1 MRIATG
7 DLEADGLLDTATRV
21 WCGVFKESD
30 GTIRKFRPNQIP
42 EMLKYM
48 DTIDVLK
55 MHNGIG
61 YDWPL
66 LKKLYGYEYKGKKV
80 DTLVMSRLLNPTR
93 LVPFNCPNK
102 KIGPHSVEAWG
113 WRVGRG
119 KPEHNDWAR
128 FSEEMLHRCTED
140 VEIQEL
146 IFEELMKEA
155 KGGNWKDAFL
165 LSFRLFENLQKQEDY
180 GWLVDQDHMQFCV
193 RQLTKWIERIDRV
206 VTPYLPKILE
216 VEEVKK
222 DGQYHYIQKP
232 FLKSGDYSASVVKW
246 ILDSNLDPN
255 TAPVWGVF
263 SRVSFRTTDLNSNE
277 ETKDFLL
284 GMGWE
289 PLEWN
294 TNDEGVRTSP
304 KLSKDDPFDGI
315 DGKVGKLVAKRVQCR
330 HRRSTVEGLFKL
342 IREDG
347 RIASVVN
354 TLAVTGRATHRNIV
368 NIPKA
373 GKIPGSWRQVSFYGR
388 QMRSIFICGDGK
400 VLVGTDSDSCQL
412 RMLAGRMNNPAYT
425 EALHNGD
432 KKLGTDS
439 HSMTAR
445 AADLES
451 RDIAKNVMY
460 CLLFGGQDK
469 KLGNTA
475 KKPGKGAEVRQALY
489 RGLDGLEELV
499 ERLKKEW
506 RSTAKTRYNAKF
518 GRMEYYNG
526 KITGLDGRPISV
538 ASEHALLVYL
548 LQSDEAIMMQA
559 AYNRCH
565 KTLERA
571 GFVYGEDYGFVCWY
585 HDEYTIECREEIAQ
599 IVAKHAE
606 DAIRWAGEY
615 FKIPC
620 PHVGHAAIGKSWY
633 AIH

>member
-30 GTIRKFRPNQIP
+30 GTIRKFRPHQIP

-66 LKKLYGYEYKGKKV
+66 LKKLYDYTYKGKKV
-80 DTLVMSRLLNPTR
+80 DTLVMSRLLNPQR

-102 KIGPHSVEAWG
+102 KAGPHSVEAWG

-119 KPEHNDWAR
+119 KPEHNDWAQ

-140 VEIQEL
+140 VEIQEQV
-146 IFEELMKEA
+146 FEELMKEA
-155 KGGNWKDAFL
+155 KGGNWKNAFL
-165 LSFRLFENLQKQEDY
+165 LSFKLFENLQKQEDY
-180 GWLVDQDHMQFCV
+180 GWLVDQDHMHFCV
-193 RQLTKWIERIDRV
+193 RQLTKWIERIDVV

-216 VEEVKK
+216 IEEVKK
-222 DGQYHYIQKP
+222 DGQYTYIKKP

-246 ILDSNLDPN
+246 ILDSGLDPN
-255 TAPVWGVF
+255 TGPVWGVF
-263 SRVSFRTTDLNSNE
+263 SRITFRETNLNSND

-294 TNDEGVRTSP
+294 TNEAGERTSP
-304 KLSKDDPFDGI
+304 KLSKDDPFEGI

-330 HRRSTVEGLFKL
+330 HRRSTVEGLFNL
-342 IREDG
+342 IRPDG

-373 GKIPGSWRQVSFYGR
+373 GSFYGN
-388 QMRSIFICGDGK
+388 QMRAIFVCADDF

-412 RMLAGRMNNPAYT
+412 RMLAGRMKNAEYIQ
-425 EALHNGD
+425 AMVSGD
-432 KKLGTDS
+432 KKLGTDN
-439 HSMTAR
+439 HTLTQK

-460 CLLFGGQDK
+460 CLLFGGGDA
-469 KLGNTA
+469 KLGKTA
-475 KKPGKGAEVRQALY
+475 KQPGNGKVVREKLY
-489 RGLDGLEELV
+489 RNLDGLEELMAGLV
-499 ERLKKEW
+499 KEW

-526 KITGLDGRPISV
+526 TITGLDGRPIRV
-538 ASEHALLVYL
+538 PSEHALLVYL

-571 GFVYGEDYGFVCWY
+571 GYVYGEDYGFVCWM
-585 HDEYTIECREEIAQ
+585 HDEYTIECKKEIAKD
-599 IVAKHAE
+599 VAKHAE
-606 DAIRWAGEY
+606 AAISWAGEY

-620 PHVGHAAIGKSWY
+620 PHLGNAAIGRNWY
-633 AIH
+633 QIH

>member
-7 DLEADGLLDTATRV
+7 DLEANGLLDTATKV
-21 WCGVFKESD
+21 HCGVFKEST
-30 GTIRKFRPNQIP
+30 GLIVKFRPHQIK
-42 EMLKYM
+42 EMLAYM

-55 MHNGIG
+55 MHNGLG

-80 DTLVMSRLLNPTR
+80 DTLIMSRLLNPKR

-102 KIGPHSVEAWG
+102 TAGPHSVEAWG

-119 KPEHNDWAR
+119 KPEHNDWEN
-128 FSEEMLHRCTED
+128 FSEGMLHRCTED

-155 KGGNWKDAFL
+155 KGGDWKQAFL
-165 LSFRLFENLQKQEDY
+165 LSFKLFENLQKQEEY
-180 GWLVDQDHMQFCV
+180 GWLVDQDHMHRCIS
-193 RQLTKWIERIDRV
+193 QLTHWIRKIDIA
-206 VTPYLPKILE
+206 VTPYIPKVLVVNE
-216 VEEVKK
+216 LKKAGEYGYVK
-222 DGQYHYIQKP
+222 KP
-232 FLKSGDYSASVVKW
+232 FLKSGAYSEGVNRW
-246 ILDSNLDPN
+246 ILDSGLDSSSS
-255 TAPVWGVF
+255 PVLGVF
-263 SRVSFRTTDLNSNE
+263 SRIDFRPTNLDSGE

-289 PLEWN
+289 PKDWN
-294 TNDEGVRTSP
+294 TNDAGERTSP
-304 KLSKDDPFDGI
+304 KLSKDDPFEGI
-315 DGKVGKLVAKRVQCR
+315 EGKLGRLVAKRVQCR
-330 HRRSTVEGLFKL
+330 HRRSTIEGLFKV
-342 IREDG
+342 IRSDG
-347 RIASVVN
+347 RIPSVVN

-373 GKIPGSWRQVSFYGR
+373 GSFYGN
-388 QMRSIFICGDGK
+388 QMRAIFIAAEGK

-412 RMLAGRMNNPAYT
+412 RMLAGRMKNDKYT
-425 EALHNGD
+425 EALVNGD

-439 HSMTAR
+439 HTLTAK

-475 KKPGKGAEVRQALY
+475 KKPGRGAEVRKALY
-489 RGLDGLEELV
+489 HGLDGLQQLV
-499 ERLKKEW
+499 EGLVKEW
-506 RSTAKTRYNAKF
+506 RATARQKYNPRFNK
-518 GRMEYYNG
+518 MEYFNG
-526 KITGLDGRPISV
+526 KITGLDGRPITV
-538 ASEHALLVYL
+538 PSEHALLVYL

-559 AYNRCH
+559 AYNKCH
-565 KTLERA
+565 KMLQAR
-571 GFVYGEDYGFVCWY
+571 GYVYGDDYGFVCWY
-585 HDEYTIECREEIAQ
+585 HDEYTIECREEIAKD
-599 IVAKHAE
+599 VAYCSE
-606 DAIRWAGEY
+606 QAIAWAGNF

-620 PHVGHAAIGKSWY
+620 PHLGHAAIGKSWY